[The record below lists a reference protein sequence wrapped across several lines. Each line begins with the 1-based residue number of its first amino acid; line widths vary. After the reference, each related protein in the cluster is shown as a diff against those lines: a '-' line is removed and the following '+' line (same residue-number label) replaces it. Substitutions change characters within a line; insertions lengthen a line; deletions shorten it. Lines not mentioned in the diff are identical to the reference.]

1 MSPAHVLGPTY
12 ATLKRRLKSGF
23 WPPGTRLESARLAIE
38 LGVSIT
44 PVRDSLN
51 RLSGERMVAFTPGV
65 GFFVL
70 RFSEA
75 EIADMFDLGRL
86 LVQWLIGIP
95 WSAGSPQ
102 YQRQFDGLDHADRT
116 AALFLSI
123 TERTRNSELIALA
136 MNLNDRLHIL
146 RALEPYIIGSST
158 EELADLIQ
166 LVGMAS
172 ISSGL
177 RDRLT
182 HYHVV
187 RKQHASDFARMLND
201 PSRYEDLG

>member
-1 MSPAHVLGPTY
+1 
-12 ATLKRRLKSGF
+12 
-23 WPPGTRLESARLAIE
+23 
-38 LGVSIT
+38 
-44 PVRDSLN
+44 
-51 RLSGERMVAFTPGV
+51 
-65 GFFVL
+65 
-70 RFSEA
+70 
-75 EIADMFDLGRL
+75 MFDLGRL